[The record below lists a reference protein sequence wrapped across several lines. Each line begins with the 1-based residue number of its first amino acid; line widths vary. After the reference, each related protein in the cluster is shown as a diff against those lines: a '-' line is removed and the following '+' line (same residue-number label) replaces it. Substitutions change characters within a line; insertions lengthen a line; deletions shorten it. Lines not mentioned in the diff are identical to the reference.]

1 MKYFLETLTK
11 LDFPSLNFKSF
22 LRLPFNRD
30 TEEIVNIND
39 GDGEEDMDVKTD
51 IFTISEGWDEN
62 IISHE
67 VIDNETL
74 VGGSEKNRNLLRLK
88 NIFSLTKMKK
98 LK

>member
-1 MKYFLETLTK
+1 M
-11 LDFPSLNFKSF
+11 
-22 LRLPFNRD
+22 
-30 TEEIVNIND
+30 
-39 GDGEEDMDVKTD
+39 KTD
-51 IFTISEGWDEN
+51 IFTISEGWDED

-74 VGGSEKNRNLLRLK
+74 VGGSEKNRNLLRLQ

>member
-1 MKYFLETLTK
+1 METDKVRFST
-11 LDFPSLNFKSF
+11 PQLNSF
-22 LRLPFNRD
+22 LRLPLNRD

-39 GDGEEDMDVKTD
+39 GDGEEDTDVKTD
-51 IFTISEGWDEN
+51 IFTISEGWDED

-74 VGGSEKNRNLLRLK
+74 VGGSEKNRNLLRLQ